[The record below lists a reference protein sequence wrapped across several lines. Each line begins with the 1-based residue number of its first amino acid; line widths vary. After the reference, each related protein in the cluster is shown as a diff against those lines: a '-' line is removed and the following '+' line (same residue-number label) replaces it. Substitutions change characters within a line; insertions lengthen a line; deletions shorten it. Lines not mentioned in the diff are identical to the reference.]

1 MITFEEI
8 PWDCLVRLRIDSE
21 IEVSQTRMQT
31 ACTGCDFDDLLVIE
45 RRKGYVDRVVSAREI
60 TIQNLADEDLVAF
73 AVQQEGVGA
82 AVLGL
87 IARVWYQCEPNV
99 IVAKQ
104 PKQIV
109 TICISSPLILG

>member
-21 IEVSQTRMQT
+21 IVVSQTRMQT

-60 TIQNLADEDLVAF
+60 TIQNLADEGPCRLCGTAGRRWSRRTGFDSKGLVSMRGECDCR
-73 AVQQEGVGA
+73 QT
-82 AVLGL
+82 
-87 IARVWYQCEPNV
+87 
-99 IVAKQ
+99 AK
-104 PKQIV
+104 
-109 TICISSPLILG
+109 TNS